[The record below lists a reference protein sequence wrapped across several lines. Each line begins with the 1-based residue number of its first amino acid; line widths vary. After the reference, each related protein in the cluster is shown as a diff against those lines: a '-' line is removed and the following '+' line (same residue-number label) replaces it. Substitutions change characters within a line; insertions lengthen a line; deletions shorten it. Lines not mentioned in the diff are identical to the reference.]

1 MQTIRTNLTNNA
13 STQYTNYDFQSMIV
27 FNGII
32 LGAGTAGL
40 RKLCC
45 GNDDEG
51 TDIAAY
57 FKTGL
62 STLNWIG
69 KKKNRF
75 IYLGV
80 ETEGTII
87 ITPIIDGTNG
97 TPVTFTP
104 NSNGKQ
110 FMKMSV
116 PNNNMGYYWAYK
128 VENVDGCW
136 FSVDEVTVLP
146 TYLSKRK

>member
-1 MQTIRTNLTNNA
+1 MQIIRTNLTNNA
-13 STQYTNYDFQSMIV
+13 STEYTNCNFQSMIL
-27 FNGII
+27 FNGTV
-32 LGAGTAGL
+32 LGAGSDGI
-40 RKLCC
+40 RKLNT
-45 GNDDEG
+45 GSLDVA
-51 TDIAAY
+51 TSISAY

-80 ETEGTII
+80 ETDGNII
-87 ITPIIDGTNG
+87 ITPIIDGANG
-97 TPVTFTP
+97 TPITFTST
-104 NSNGKQ
+104 NNGKQ

-116 PNNNMGYYWAYK
+116 PNNNMGYYWGYK
-128 VENVDGCW
+128 VENVSGCW
-136 FSVDEVTVLP
+136 FSVDEVIVLP